1 MEDKVFFSPGDLV
14 TIRQNIPN
22 KPIMLV
28 VKKVN
33 SIIKHDDEKEGILRG
48 IRCRWFTTDGTLQE
62 DIFNTKDLE
71 LIKD

>member
-1 MEDKVFFSPGDLV
+1 
-14 TIRQNIPN
+14 
-22 KPIMLV
+22 MLV

-33 SIIKHDDEKEGILRG
+33 NMMSHNDDKEGILRG
-48 IRCRWFTTDGTLQE
+48 IRCRWFTSDGTLQE

>member
-71 LIKD
+71 LIKE

>member
-28 VKKVN
+28 ERKVN
-33 SIIKHDDEKEGILRG
+33 NIMKHDDEKDGILRG
-48 IRCRWFTTDGTLQE
+48 IRCRWFTKDGFLQE
-62 DIFNTKDLE
+62 SIFNTKDLE
-71 LIKD
+71 LVKE